1 MLALKTAGILL
12 LSIPLLLL
20 GLVASTGL
28 VVVEVKPSDGPHLV
42 IPVPLLLARVAL
54 GFAPQHAREVDVPE
68 LAEYADVASRLL
80 AELEKCEDAVLV
92 EVEDGRDRVLIE
104 KVGNELAIEVTS
116 DDEEVSVHLPLD
128 GASAL
133 LESFEGGHLHTSGLL
148 DALSASS
155 SFTGTDL
162 VHVKSNDEEV
172 RIRVW

>member
-54 GFAPQHAREVDVPE
+54 GFAPRQAREVDVPE
-68 LAEYADVASRLL
+68 LAEYT
-80 AELEKCEDAVLV
+80 DAVLV